1 MNGAEAML
9 TTAFDAGIDVCFANE
24 LVERNLSGC

>member
-9 TTAFDAGIDVCFANE
+9 QTALQAGIDVCFATPGT
-24 LVERNLSGC
+24 SPAHT